1 MATKYTKWMYI
12 VQMAIKYTQHRPL
25 QDPRK
30 FTRIWIFGFRIN
42 YLATLIRLFLELM
55 LPKGLVQVQ
64 ECENIFVV
72 GSELGVPN

>member
-42 YLATLIRLFLELM
+42 YLATLI
-55 LPKGLVQVQ
+55 QAA
-64 ECENIFVV
+64 IF
-72 GSELGVPN
+72 GTNATKRFSASARM